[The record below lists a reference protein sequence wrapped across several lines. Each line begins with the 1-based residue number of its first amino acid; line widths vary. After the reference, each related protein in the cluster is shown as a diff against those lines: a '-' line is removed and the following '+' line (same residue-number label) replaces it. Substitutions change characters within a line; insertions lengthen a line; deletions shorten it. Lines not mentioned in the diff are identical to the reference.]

1 MTTPVQM
8 KRPEGDAAKHYA
20 DALRLE
26 RETAEAVE
34 KWDLE
39 KAERLRGQARE
50 SWQKYRE
57 TSAACAP
64 GAAA

>member
-8 KRPEGDAAKHYA
+8 KRPEGDAAKHYE

-34 KWDLE
+34 KWNLE
-39 KAERLRGQARE
+39 EAERLRSQARE
-50 SWQKYRE
+50 AWRQYRE
-57 TSAACAP
+57 ASTLCAP
-64 GAAA
+64 GAA